1 LATSGAGKFQFTA
14 NGGGFSAGSAAMNVN
29 IGGSNSQITWGT
41 TVGTNLVGT
50 LKFGSTTAANV
61 TTLSNPIALGTSAR
75 TVQVDDNAYSTADY
89 AVLSGV
95 LSGTGGI
102 TKTGTGKLVLT
113 GANTYTGATTVSA
126 GLLAA
131 SGTAAHAAV
140 TVNSGGAFSPG
151 VSVGSATTGAAT
163 WNSGGKYSF
172 EIDSATGTAG
182 TNWDLWSISGS
193 LTASSTFT
201 ISAITES
208 SNGVTGQMPNFV
220 NTNSYQWLLASTTT
234 AMSSSLINSLSLD
247 RSSFQN
253 VLASTGRLYFAE
265 SSDYKSLYLDYAP
278 TGGSGAAPVPEPGTL
293 ALLAAGLAGLLAYA
307 WRKRK

>member
-1 LATSGAGKFQFTA
+1 MSG
-14 NGGGFSAGSAAMNVN
+14 
-29 IGGSNSQITWGT
+29 I
-41 TVGTNLVGT
+41 
-50 LKFGSTTAANV
+50 
-61 TTLSNPIALGTSAR
+61 
-75 TVQVDDNAYSTADY
+75 
-89 AVLSGV
+89 LSG
-95 LSGTGGI
+95 SGGGI

-113 GANTYTGATTVSA
+113 GANTYTGATTVNG

-131 SGTAAHAAV
+131 TGTAAHAAI

-151 VSVGSATTGAAT
+151 TWVGSATTGAAT
-163 WNSGGKYSF
+163 WNNGGKYLF

-182 TNWDLWSISGS
+182 TNWDLWSIAGS

-201 ISAITES
+201 ISAMTES
-208 SNGVTGQMPNFV
+208 SNGVTGQMPNFI

-253 VLASTGRLYFAE
+253 ALAGTGRLYFSE
-265 SSDYKSLYLDYAP
+265 SSDYKSLYLNYAP
-278 TGGSGAAPVPEPGTL
+278 TGGAGAMPVPEPGTL
-293 ALLAAGLAGLLAYA
+293 ALLAAALAGLLACA